1 MDHCNCRNG
10 IFVYNFKVTSL
21 FIFKGMQVNLTEV
34 LLGYLFIFGKT
45 FKVLFLKFPLTSM
58 KLLTHYSALLVDDD
72 TYTQL

>member
-1 MDHCNCRNG
+1 
-10 IFVYNFKVTSL
+10 
-21 FIFKGMQVNLTEV
+21 MQVNLTEV

-58 KLLTHYSALLVDDD
+58 KLLTHYSALLVEGD